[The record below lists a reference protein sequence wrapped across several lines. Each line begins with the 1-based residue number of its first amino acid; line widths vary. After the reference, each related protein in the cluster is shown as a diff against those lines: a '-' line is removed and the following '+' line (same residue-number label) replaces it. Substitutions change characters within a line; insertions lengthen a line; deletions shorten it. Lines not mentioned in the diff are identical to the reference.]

1 MKSTWKR
8 FLSLVLCMCMVMALL
23 PNVTMTAFA
32 ATSGTVTGLADEN
45 IGLSFTGDAD
55 NAWTATGTQI
65 IGKARSTS
73 GSGCSDGKDYSSTLT
88 ITNNKTTEATL
99 SFDYTVVV
107 SDGTILVNYTTTTAD
122 GSFSQKLAAG
132 GTVEVEIKSGSTS
145 ADTMITMTNVKLVA
159 DVSATVTF
167 QPSENG
173 SYTVDGKT
181 ITEVYTHTQSS
192 ITAYQVEATPAEGYR
207 FMGWYDV
214 ASGKCI
220 STDAKT
226 ALNFD
231 SDRTITARFVSKELA
246 LFETGGQVF
255 DDLNDAVTYAQANG
269 QSKITLETDGSI
281 GGSYTIPTGI
291 TLLIPFDEAK
301 TCYTTTPAP
310 TTSQAGAKVFRTL
323 TMAEGSSITLEN
335 GAAISVGG
343 QYYAAAGGSVG
354 KMVGPY
360 GWINMKSGSAITVQS
375 GATLY
380 AWGFISGSGS
390 VTVESGGSVYE
401 WYQILDFRGGSASSE
416 MGNKVFPFSQYAVQ
430 NVEVPLTLH
439 AGASETVYTAV
450 YAIRKINPTSIPFI
464 GDEGMFKIVSGSLT
478 KAYDGAT
485 DRIHYTIDG
494 VAEVNSLNLKLA
506 GMSVSSSS
514 YVLPFT
520 NNMTVDL
527 TPSSKLT
534 VNQTAALLPGVEVT
548 IAKDAELVVP
558 SGKSLYVY
566 DADEWDGYCGASDA
580 PFISVPYAPG
590 RTGKRA
596 PLADVKVDVNGTLT
610 AIGGI
615 YTTAGG
621 ADICS
626 STGTGVYNQQGTPG
640 TETKTYQYTQ
650 KGSVTAHEIPITAAK
665 LHNADGTYT
674 ETATA
679 NTGDVINYVNGVW
692 CGEAPTE
699 LTVTFEANGSAEYPV
714 KGTMTPQTVNAKT
727 DTALN
732 ANSFTR
738 EGYNFLNWNTAAD
751 GTGDSYADGA
761 TVNLT
766 ENTTLYAQWT
776 QDPVITFDANGGK
789 GTMGT
794 QTVKPNEATALTANT
809 FTRADYDFTGWNT
822 AKDGTGTAYGDKANI
837 ATNENVT
844 LYAQW
849 ALHKYHVRW
858 LNGNSEILKEGY
870 YTCEENACY
879 DMWFEEDPEPTMP
892 EDENYT
898 YKFLNRW
905 TPYNETKGINGWGF
919 NPHEDVDFTAVYNK
933 FEKLTVTF
941 NANGGIGTMDSVK
954 IANGGSGEYYM
965 LPECGFTREGYT
977 FNGWLIT
984 GMVKMNEWG
993 DEEKLNDE
1001 LWRRSELLA
1010 LSNLTLK
1017 ANWADDHSL
1026 TKVINK
1032 KDATCTED
1040 GYTGDTVCA
1049 ICNKEITKGETIQS
1063 KGHSWNEGE
1072 ITTSPTCENAGAK
1085 TYTCTVCNATK
1096 TEAITA
1102 TGHTEVT
1109 DPAVEPTCTKS
1120 GLTEGKHC
1128 SVCNEVL
1135 VAQEVIPAK
1144 GHTEV
1149 IDPAVAP
1156 TCTEPGKTEGKHCSV
1171 CNVVTVAQK
1180 EIPAKGHTE
1189 VVDPAVEAT
1198 CTEPGKTAG
1207 KHCSVCNAVTVAQEV
1222 IPAKGH
1228 TEVIDQ
1234 AVKATCT
1241 EPGKTEGKHCSV
1253 CHAVIVEQETVPAK
1267 GHTEVIDQAVKA
1279 TCTEPGKT
1287 EGKHC
1292 SVCNEIIVAQTE
1304 IPAKGHTEKTVVGK
1318 PATCTET
1325 GLTDGIGCSVCGTV
1339 IKAQEEI
1346 PAKGH
1351 TEVIDQA
1358 VEATCTEPGKTAGK
1372 HCSVCNAVTVAQEV
1386 IPAKGHTEVVDP
1398 AVEATCTKPGKTE
1411 GKHCSVCNEVIVA
1424 QTEIPAKGH
1433 TEVIDT
1439 AVAATCTKT
1448 GLTEGKHCSVCN
1460 TVLVA
1465 QEEIPAKGH
1474 TEVID
1479 PAVAPT
1485 CTEPGKTEGKH
1496 CSVCNTVLVAQEV
1509 IPAKGHTEV
1518 IDEAIEATCT
1528 TPGKTEGKHCSVCKE
1543 VLVAQEVIPAK
1554 GHTEVIDEAKAP
1566 TCTEPGLTEG
1576 KHCSVCG
1583 AIIVAQTEI
1592 PATGHTEV
1600 IDAAKAPTC
1609 TETGLTEGKHCS
1621 VCNEVLVAQ
1630 EVIPAAGH
1638 TEKAVAGKPAT
1649 CTETGLTDGI
1659 SCSVCGTVIKAQE
1672 VIPAKGHTEVIDP
1685 AVEPTC
1691 TEPGKTEGKHCSACK
1706 EVLVAQEEIPAKGHT
1721 EVIDE
1726 AIEATCTTPGKTEG
1740 KHCSVCKDVLV
1751 AQEVIP
1757 ATGHTEKT
1765 VAGKPATCTEP
1776 GKTEGKHCSVCDEVI
1791 TAQKEIPAKGHTEV
1805 VDPVVE
1811 ATCTKPGKT
1820 EGKHCSVCNVVT
1832 VAQKEIPAKGHTE
1845 VIDPAVEATCT
1856 EPGKTE
1862 GKHCSVCNAIIVA
1875 QTEIPATGHTEKT
1888 VVGKPATCTETGL
1901 TDGISCSVCGT
1912 VIKAQEEIPAK
1923 GHSWNEGEITISP
1936 TCENAGVKTYTCT
1949 VCNATKTE
1957 AIDATGH
1964 TLVDV
1969 AEQPA
1974 TCTKAGHTAGMKCSV
1989 CDAIL
1994 SGMEEIPAT
2003 GHTEVIDAA
2012 KAPTC
2017 TETGL
2022 TEGKHCSVCNE
2033 ILVAQEVIPATGHT
2047 EKAVAGK
2054 PATCTETGLTDGISC
2069 SVCGTVIKAQ
2079 EEIPAKGHTE
2089 VIDAAKAPTC
2099 TETGLTEGKHCSV
2112 CNEVIVAQ
2120 SEVPAKG
2127 HTEVIDAA
2135 VEATCTT
2142 PGKTEGKHCSVC
2154 HTVTVE
2160 QKEIPAKGHT
2170 EVIDQAVEATCT
2182 EPGKT
2187 AGKHCSV
2194 CNAVL
2199 VAQKVV
2205 SAKGHDWDSG
2215 KILKQPTY
2223 GENGEML
2230 YTCAICDEYK
2240 AEIIP
2245 KLVNGGGG
2253 TGGAGGGSSSAGS
2266 TTKTETTINPDEST
2280 TKTETK
2286 PDGTMVETT
2295 TGKDGSTSKTTTKKD
2310 GSSVTESKTADGTT
2324 GTVKTDKDGKTE
2336 AETKISNKAV
2346 EDAKKSSEAVK
2357 VPTEVKAGEDSNS
2370 APTVKVELPKN
2381 AGETKI
2387 EIPVSDVNSGTVAV
2401 IVHEDGTEEIVKNS
2415 KPTEDGVQLTVDGN
2429 TVVKIIDNSKDFID
2443 TRNHWSRDEV
2453 NFVASRDIFNGVGNN
2468 LFGVSQPMTRGMVNT
2483 VLARLAG
2490 IDTTPKNGQKWYEVG
2505 TEWAKSKGIT
2515 DGTTPEAS
2523 VTREQLATLLYR
2535 FYGSPTISG
2544 TLRFAD
2550 AGTVNAYAQD
2560 ALLWATQNGIMNGVG
2575 NNCVAPSADAQRAQV
2590 AAMMARYLKNAD

>member
-1228 TEVIDQ
+1228 TEVID
-1234 AVKATCT
+1234 
-1241 EPGKTEGKHCSV
+1241 
-1253 CHAVIVEQETVPAK
+1253 
-1267 GHTEVIDQAVKA
+1267 
-1279 TCTEPGKT
+1279 
-1287 EGKHC
+1287 
-1292 SVCNEIIVAQTE
+1292 
-1304 IPAKGHTEKTVVGK
+1304 
-1318 PATCTET
+1318 
-1325 GLTDGIGCSVCGTV
+1325 
-1339 IKAQEEI
+1339 
-1346 PAKGH
+1346 
-1351 TEVIDQA
+1351 
-1358 VEATCTEPGKTAGK
+1358 
-1372 HCSVCNAVTVAQEV
+1372 
-1386 IPAKGHTEVVDP
+1386 
-1398 AVEATCTKPGKTE
+1398 
-1411 GKHCSVCNEVIVA
+1411 
-1424 QTEIPAKGH
+1424 
-1433 TEVIDT
+1433 
-1439 AVAATCTKT
+1439 
-1448 GLTEGKHCSVCN
+1448 
-1460 TVLVA
+1460 
-1465 QEEIPAKGH
+1465 
-1474 TEVID
+1474 
-1479 PAVAPT
+1479 
-1485 CTEPGKTEGKH
+1485 
-1496 CSVCNTVLVAQEV
+1496 
-1509 IPAKGHTEV
+1509 
-1518 IDEAIEATCT
+1518 
-1528 TPGKTEGKHCSVCKE
+1528 
-1543 VLVAQEVIPAK
+1543 
-1554 GHTEVIDEAKAP
+1554 
-1566 TCTEPGLTEG
+1566 
-1576 KHCSVCG
+1576 
-1583 AIIVAQTEI
+1583 
-1592 PATGHTEV
+1592 
-1600 IDAAKAPTC
+1600 
-1609 TETGLTEGKHCS
+1609 
-1621 VCNEVLVAQ
+1621 
-1630 EVIPAAGH
+1630 
-1638 TEKAVAGKPAT
+1638 
-1649 CTETGLTDGI
+1649 
-1659 SCSVCGTVIKAQE
+1659 
-1672 VIPAKGHTEVIDP
+1672 
-1685 AVEPTC
+1685 
-1691 TEPGKTEGKHCSACK
+1691 
-1706 EVLVAQEEIPAKGHT
+1706 
-1721 EVIDE
+1721 
-1726 AIEATCTTPGKTEG
+1726 
-1740 KHCSVCKDVLV
+1740 
-1751 AQEVIP
+1751 
-1757 ATGHTEKT
+1757 
-1765 VAGKPATCTEP
+1765 
-1776 GKTEGKHCSVCDEVI
+1776 
-1791 TAQKEIPAKGHTEV
+1791 
-1805 VDPVVE
+1805 
-1811 ATCTKPGKT
+1811 
-1820 EGKHCSVCNVVT
+1820 
-1832 VAQKEIPAKGHTE
+1832 
-1845 VIDPAVEATCT
+1845 PAVEATCT

-2033 ILVAQEVIPATGHT
+2033 ILVAQEVIPAAGHT